1 MTKRKDRSVTQKK
14 NPSSPLLSKMLLLE
28 HVAVVA
34 ASSSL
39 ASDITLCR
47 EGGQAAG
54 EGAWHQPCPLGV
66 PWVPAQGMTEEGDRA
81 QSEEPKP

>member
-1 MTKRKDRSVTQKK
+1 
-14 NPSSPLLSKMLLLE
+14 MLLLE

-66 PWVPAQGMTEEGDRA
+66 PWVPAQGMTEEGDRERGTEA
-81 QSEEPKP
+81 LSKQGGRSWPCQMHVMEKQQC